1 MPLGQGLQSDEQF
14 TATFHFREMNH
25 FIPYRFVST
34 SILRNNEY
42 INKSK
47 LLQSYIFLKPIHNST
62 QLFVHILQASIQ
74 LKTLSQS
81 TLYTLSLNCINIFWF
96 YLCSKTHEF
105 QNNLYSQN
113 RRNISRDL
121 STELWSFHELQW
133 DRLSIRHRIWTT
145 SRIQTVTRNI
155 FALSSDADL
164 EPRPD
169 FSSENAVR
177 YYSA

>member
-1 MPLGQGLQSDEQF
+1 MTSNLLPLF
-14 TATFHFREMNH
+14 TFEKWITLFLMDSFQPRSSATTT
-25 FIPYRFVST
+25 I
-34 SILRNNEY
+34 NEY

-62 QLFVHILQASIQ
+62 HLFVHILQASIQ